1 MWRFIE
7 DVNTRGRIFF
17 LIDYFTVVNLVAQPL
32 SCFDTNLFPFLVE
45 IMLKN
50 TSLHKDNM
58 IYIIKLEGL
67 YQNKVNSSV
76 VSTFNNKIVYFP
88 F

>member
-1 MWRFIE
+1 
-7 DVNTRGRIFF
+7 
-17 LIDYFTVVNLVAQPL
+17 
-32 SCFDTNLFPFLVE
+32 
-45 IMLKN
+45 MLKN

-58 IYIIKLEGL
+58 IYIIELEGL
-67 YQNKVNSSV
+67 YQNKVNSSF

>member
-1 MWRFIE
+1 
-7 DVNTRGRIFF
+7 
-17 LIDYFTVVNLVAQPL
+17 
-32 SCFDTNLFPFLVE
+32 
-45 IMLKN
+45 MLKN